1 MEKLEFRATY
11 YYLLEKSDHDG
22 YCSGEECNYSEEVI
36 TYPYPS
42 LISSLYHPTIKSSGL
57 LTNIDA
63 NEWLGY
69 LPNEKINT
77 DQTSYYCNNS
87 ELSILKG
94 LGIHDYRQTIIL
106 IEINIVEK
114 KNELVNIQ
122 S

>member
-1 MEKLEFRATY
+1 MEKLEFRATF

-42 LISSLYHPTIKSSGL
+42 LISSFYHPTIKSSGL

-69 LPNEKINT
+69 LPNEKINLYFELAQKNALLY
-77 DQTSYYCNNS
+77 DNDNYNYFLKESYKR
-87 ELSILKG
+87 IK
-94 LGIHDYRQTIIL
+94 QKMK
-106 IEINIVEK
+106 IN
-114 KNELVNIQ
+114 
-122 S
+122 